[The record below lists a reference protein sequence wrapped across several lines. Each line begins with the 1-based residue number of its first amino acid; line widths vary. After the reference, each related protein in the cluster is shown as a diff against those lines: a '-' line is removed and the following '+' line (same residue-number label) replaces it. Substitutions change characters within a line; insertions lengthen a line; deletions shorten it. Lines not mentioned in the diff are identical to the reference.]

1 MAKVITIVN
10 QKGGVGKTTT
20 AVNLAAGLAVLEK
33 RTLLIDFDPQG
44 NASSGVGIEKDKVE
58 FQVYDALIGRVPIE
72 KTILPT
78 ATDNLF
84 CVPGNINL
92 TGAEIELVHEFA
104 REHKLKEALQPILSS
119 FDFILIDC
127 PPSLGLLT
135 VNAMTASTEVL
146 VPIQCEYYAL
156 EGVSQLLTTIRLIQ
170 KNLNPNLG
178 IIGILLTMFDK
189 RVNLST
195 QVAKEVHRYF
205 KEKVFRTIIP
215 RNVKLTEAPSFG
227 KPIFLYDIRSPGAM
241 SYLNLAN
248 EVISRSKQG
257 TGL

>member
-1 MAKVITIVN
+1 MTRIITIVN

-20 AVNLAAGLAVLEK
+20 AVNLAAALAVLEK
-33 RTLLIDFDPQG
+33 KTLLIDLDPQG
-44 NASSGVGIEKDKVE
+44 NATSGVGLDKEKVE
-58 FQVYDALIGRVPIE
+58 LQIYDALIGRVPIE

-78 ATDNLF
+78 TTANLF
-84 CVPGNINL
+84 CIPGNINL

-104 REHKLKEALQPILSS
+104 REHKLKEALAPLAGVYEY
-119 FDFILIDC
+119 ILIDC

-135 VNAMTASTEVL
+135 VNAMTASSDVL

-170 KNLNPNLG
+170 KNLNPSLN
-178 IIGILLTMFDK
+178 IIGVLLTMFDK
-189 RVNLST
+189 RVNLSL
-195 QVAKEVHRYF
+195 QVAREVHRYF

-215 RNVKLTEAPSFG
+215 RNIKLTEAPSFG

-241 SYLNLAN
+241 SYLNLAT
-248 EVISRSKQG
+248 ELIERCSK
-257 TGL
+257 

>member
-1 MAKVITIVN
+1 MAKIITIVN

-20 AVNLAAGLAVLEK
+20 TVNLAAALAVLEK

-58 FQVYDALIGRVPIE
+58 LQVYDALIGRVPLSDC
-72 KTILPT
+72 ILPT
-78 ATDNLF
+78 STQNLF

-104 REHKLKEALQPILSS
+104 REHKLKEALQPILA
-119 FDFILIDC
+119 DWDYILIDC

-135 VNAMTASTEVL
+135 VNAMTASTDVL

-170 KNLNPNLG
+170 KNLNPGLSILG
-178 IIGILLTMFDK
+178 VLLTMFDK
-189 RVNLST
+189 RVNLSM

-205 KEKVFRTIIP
+205 KEKVFRSVIP
-215 RNVKLTEAPSFG
+215 RNIELTEAPSFG

-248 EVISRSKQG
+248 EVIERSK
-257 TGL
+257 